1 MPPAREPGPDAPLQ
15 TYRASDMRLLDA
27 RLATGEGIDDYAL
40 MQRAGRAAFFRLRR
54 RWPQARRLGVV
65 CGPGNNGGDG
75 FVVASMARAWG
86 LAVELW
92 ALAAP
97 DTLVGAARHAA
108 EDFLAAGGEIRP
120 LEPDALRTAEV
131 DAWVDALFGIGL
143 ARPLTGA
150 AHAAV
155 LALNQHPAP
164 TLAVDIPSGL
174 SADTGAIL
182 GAAVQAAATVSFIA
196 PKPGLYTG
204 AGPNCCGVVCLDR
217 LGAPADLAADLPG
230 ACRLWPDAMPLGT
243 LLPPRLPAAHKGQ
256 FGHVLVIGGG
266 PGMAGAARMSAEAAL
281 RAGAGLVSVA
291 TVPAHAATLGI
302 GRPELMVAAA
312 QTGVELAPLLARSTV
327 RAVGPGLGRDAW
339 AQQMFDGALS
349 APGPLVV
356 DADGLNLL
364 AETPRRRT
372 DWILTPHPAEAAR
385 LLGTTTAAVQADRL
399 AAVRALTTRYGG
411 VALLKGAGTLIDDG
425 RQIDLC
431 AGANPGLASG
441 GMGDVLTGLIAGLLA
456 QGLPLA
462 DAARGAVRLQ
472 LRAGAL
478 AARALGAPGM
488 LAGDLLERIAPLLM
502 QPGAC
507 HV

>member
-1 MPPAREPGPDAPLQ
+1 MPFAREPGPDAPLL

-40 MQRAGRAAFFRLRR
+40 MQRAGAAAFFRLRR

-75 FVVASMARAWG
+75 FVVASLARAWG
-86 LAVELW
+86 LAVDLW

-97 DTLVGAARHAA
+97 AALAGAARRAA
-108 EDFLAAGGEIRP
+108 EDFLAAGGEIRL
-120 LEPDALRTAEV
+120 LEPDTLRAAVV
-131 DAWVDALFGIGL
+131 DAWIDALFGIGL

-155 LALNQHPAP
+155 LALNEHAAP
-164 TLAVDIPSGL
+164 ILAIDIPSGL
-174 SADTGAIL
+174 NADTGAVL
-182 GAAVQAAATVSFIA
+182 GTAVQAAATVSFIA

-204 AGPNCCGVVCLDR
+204 AGPDCCGVVCLDR
-217 LGAPADLAADLPG
+217 LGAPADLGTDLPG
-230 ACRLWPDAMPLGT
+230 ACRLWPAALPLGA
-243 LLPPRLPAAHKGQ
+243 LLPPRSPAAHKGQ

-281 RAGAGLVSVA
+281 RVGAGLVSVA
-291 TVPAHAATLGI
+291 TTPAHAATLGV
-302 GRPELMVAAA
+302 GRPELMAAAA
-312 QTGVELAPLLARSTV
+312 QTDAELAPLLARSTV
-327 RAVGPGLGRDAW
+327 RAIGPGLGRDTW
-339 AQQMFDGALS
+339 AKRMFDSALS
-349 APGPLVV
+349 SPGPVVV

-364 AETPRRRT
+364 AEAPRRRT

-399 AAVRALTTRYGG
+399 AAIRALTMRYGG

-425 RQIDLC
+425 HQIDLC
-431 AGANPGLASG
+431 VGANPGLASG
-441 GMGDVLTGLIAGLLA
+441 GMGDVLTGLIVGLLA
-456 QGLPLA
+456 QGLSPA
-462 DAARGAVRLQ
+462 VAARGAVRLQ
-472 LRAGAL
+472 LHAGAL
-478 AARALGAPGM
+478 AERALGAPGM
-488 LAGDLLERIAPLLM
+488 LAGDVLERIAPLLTLD
-502 QPGAC
+502 GAC